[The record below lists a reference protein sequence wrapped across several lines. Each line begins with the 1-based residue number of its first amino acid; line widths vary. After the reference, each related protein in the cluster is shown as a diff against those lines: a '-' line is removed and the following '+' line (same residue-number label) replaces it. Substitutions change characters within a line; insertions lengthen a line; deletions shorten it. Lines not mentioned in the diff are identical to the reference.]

1 MYAKRLQT
9 TGLMVVMFMPYSR
22 VVNVVLVL

>member
-9 TGLMVVMFMPYSR
+9 IGLMVVMFMPYSR